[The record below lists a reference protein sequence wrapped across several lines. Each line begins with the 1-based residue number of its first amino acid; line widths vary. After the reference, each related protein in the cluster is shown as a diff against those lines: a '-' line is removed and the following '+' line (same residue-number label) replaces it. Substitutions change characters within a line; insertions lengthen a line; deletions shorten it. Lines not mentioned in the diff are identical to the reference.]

1 MMCNY
6 ILNKYK
12 MKMELE
18 SIGMEMYNLISI
30 TYNNNVRDI
39 FIIIIL
45 DGDNKYCMDIY
56 SVNNHRVK
64 IDGVDDTCDV

>member
-6 ILNKYK
+6 TLDKYK

-30 TYNNNVRDI
+30 TYNVRDI

-56 SVNNHRVK
+56 SVNSHRVK
-64 IDGVDDTCDV
+64 IDGVDDV